1 MVGGG
6 QQPGDAGTPTGWSRP
21 AVPDSDRAWWTP
33 LIIPVSLG
41 VVTAALAA
49 GWLIFGPIAG
59 ALIGAAGLGA
69 LVGVSELVS
78 RYTDSPENALLTWP
92 GLLYV
97 GVNVLAAGSAFGL
110 VHGFDLLHLGAQP
123 AGLLTETMV
132 SGVGAMAFFRSSV
145 FTVRVGGSD
154 LAVGPASFLQTIMN
168 AVDRACDRKRARP
181 RAEFISN
188 LMNGIAF
195 DVAAEILP
203 QFCLSAMQNVGLAEK
218 QLVLELI
225 RQIKANKDIED
236 EQKSLLLGLQLLNVV
251 GREVLVSTI
260 NGLGPRIRSGL
271 RVGLAT
277 VALLQRLRFGD
288 ATKPLVELCFALDQR
303 SAAAEH
309 RAALGRTI
317 DAIGAALFDEEV
329 KLLLVAIELTKEF
342 GDEIVGSALWAV
354 VKAA

>member
-1 MVGGG
+1 MVDAGP
-6 QQPGDAGTPTGWSRP
+6 QGDAQTSGGWRRP
-21 AVPDSDRAWWTP
+21 IDPDSGRPWWTP
-33 LIIPVSLG
+33 LIIPVSL
-41 VVTAALAA
+41 VVVLVSLTA
-49 GWLIFGPIAG
+49 GWLVVGPIA
-59 ALIGAAGLGA
+59 AAVIGAAGLGA

-92 GLLYV
+92 GVLYV
-97 GVNVLAAGSAFGL
+97 SVNVLAAASAFGL
-110 VHGFDLLHLGAQP
+110 AHGFDLLHLDEQSAR
-123 AGLLTETMV
+123 LLTETLV
-132 SGVGAMAFFRSSV
+132 AGVGAMAFFRSSV

-188 LMNGIAF
+188 LMQGVAF

-218 QLVLELI
+218 QLVLESI
-225 RQIKANKDIED
+225 KQIKANKDIED
-236 EQKSLLLGLQLLNVV
+236 DQKSLLLGLQLLNVV
-251 GREVLVSTI
+251 GRDVLVSTI

-288 ATKPLVELCFALDQR
+288 ATRPLVELCFALDQR
-303 SAAAEH
+303 STTVEY
-309 RAALGRTI
+309 RAHLGRII
-317 DAIGAALFDEEV
+317 DAIGAAQFDEEV
-329 KLLLVAIELTKEF
+329 KLLLVAIELTKAF
-342 GDEIVGSALWAV
+342 GDDVVASALRAV
-354 VKAA
+354 VKT